1 MHISTHRLALRTTCL
16 ALALWLAG
24 CSALPSRP
32 AAAER
37 YDLGLV
43 NLSQLAPAP
52 AAAAPRTAPVPVP
65 LVLAEVQAPGL
76 TDGMTAMLYRLRY
89 ADGQQLRAY
98 QHARWSQPPAQMLEQ
113 RLRTRLGQ
121 ERPVLS
127 ERDEIS
133 FRAPDSRTLATLKVE
148 LDEFSQVFDSTSTSY
163 AVVRVRASLI
173 ARDVRTGGN
182 VLQGQKVLTAQL
194 PATTADAPGGAKAMA
209 LAVDDVTAQLGR
221 WLQDYGR

>member
-32 AAAER
+32 AVAER

-43 NLSQLAPAP
+43 DLSQLAPM
-52 AAAAPRTAPVPVP
+52 AAAPRTVPVP

-148 LDEFSQVFDSTSTSY
+148 LDEFSQVFDSTSTSH

-173 ARDVRTGGN
+173 ARDAQTGGN

>member
-1 MHISTHRLALRTTCL
+1 MHIPTHSRALRTTGL
-16 ALALWLAG
+16 VLSLWLAG

-32 AAAER
+32 APAER

-43 NLSQLAPAP
+43 ELSQLAPA
-52 AAAAPRTAPVPVP
+52 AATPRTAPVP

-98 QHARWSQPPAQMLEQ
+98 QQARWSQPPAQMLEQ
-113 RLRTRLGQ
+113 RLRTRLGL

-127 ERDEIS
+127 ERDDIS
-133 FRAPDSRTLATLKVE
+133 FRAPDSRMLATLKVE
-148 LDEFSQVFDSTSTSY
+148 LDEFSQVFDSVSTSHV
-163 AVVRVRASLI
+163 VVRVRASLI

-182 VLQGQKVLTAQL
+182 VLQGQKILTAQL

-209 LAVDDVTAQLGR
+209 LAVDDVAAQLSL